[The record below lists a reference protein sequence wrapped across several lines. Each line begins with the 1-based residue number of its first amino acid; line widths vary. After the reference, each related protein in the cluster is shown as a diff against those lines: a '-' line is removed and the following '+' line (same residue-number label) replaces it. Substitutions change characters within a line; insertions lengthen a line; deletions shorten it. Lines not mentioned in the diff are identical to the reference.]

1 MHVPLPTSAR
11 SGEALRMGSR
21 FRQDGLALASLVLI
35 VTFVLAAMLA
45 PVLAPYPEQGRGR
58 PNLSERLQPPSTAHL
73 LGTDDVGRDLL
84 SRLLFGARPSLAT
97 GFVVVALAV
106 LIGLPLGAIAG
117 FLGGWVDEAIMRLT
131 DVFMSFPA
139 LLLAVA
145 ISMALGPSLLNAMVA
160 ISLTWW
166 PLYARLVRAQA
177 VSVKQETFIEASR
190 AIGMSEGRIIVEH
203 VLPHI
208 TTPVLIQATADVG
221 AAILM
226 GAALSFIGLGVQP
239 PDPDWG
245 NMLAVA
251 RVYFREAAWFALFPG
266 LAILLVAAAFNLVG
280 DAARDSLDPRSRR
293 SR

>member
-1 MHVPLPTSAR
+1 MWL
-11 SGEALRMGSR
+11 ALRR
-21 FRQDGLALASLVLI
+21 DALAVASLLLI
-35 VTFVLAAMLA
+35 TTFVLAAILA

-58 PNLSERLQPPSTAHL
+58 PNLSERLRAPSGSHL

-84 SRLLFGARPSLAT
+84 SRMLFGARPSLGT
-97 GFVVVALAV
+97 GVVVVALAV
-106 LIGLPLGAIAG
+106 LVGLPLGAVAG
-117 FLGGWVDEAIMRLT
+117 FLGGWIDEAIMRLT
-131 DVFMSFPA
+131 DVFMAFPA

-160 ISLTWW
+160 IALTWW
-166 PLYARLVRAQA
+166 PLYARLARAQA
-177 VSVKQETFIEASR
+177 VAVKQETFVEASR
-190 AIGMSEGRIIVEH
+190 AIGMADGRIILEH

-208 TTPVLIQATADVG
+208 TTPVLVQATADLG

-226 GAALSFIGLGVQP
+226 GASLSFIGLGVQP

-266 LAILLVAAAFNLVG
+266 LAILVVAAACNLVG

>member
-11 SGEALRMGSR
+11 SRRVPRMGSR

-35 VTFVLAAMLA
+35 FASVLAAILA
-45 PVLAPYPEQGRGR
+45 PALAPYPEQGRGR

-97 GFVVVALAV
+97 GFTVVALAV
-106 LIGLPLGAIAG
+106 LIGLPLGAMAG
-117 FLGGWVDEAIMRLT
+117 FLGGWVDEAIMRVT

-177 VSVKQETFIEASR
+177 ASVKQETFVEASR
-190 AIGMSEGRIIVEH
+190 AIGMSGGRIILEH
-203 VLPHI
+203 ILPHI
-208 TTPVLIQATADVG
+208 TTPVLVQATADVG

-226 GAALSFIGLGVQP
+226 GAALSFVGLGVQP

-251 RVYFREAAWFALFPG
+251 RVYFREAAWFPLFPG

-280 DAARDSLDPRSRR
+280 DAARDSLDPHSRSR
-293 SR
+293 

>member
-1 MHVPLPTSAR
+1 MWS
-11 SGEALRMGSR
+11 SLRR
-21 FRQDGLALASLVLI
+21 DGLALVSLSLV
-35 VTFVLAAMLA
+35 VASVLVAILA
-45 PVLAPYPEQGRGR
+45 PVLAPYPEQGKGQ
-58 PNLSERLQPPSTAHL
+58 PNLSERLQAPSYLHP

-97 GFVVVALAV
+97 GFMVVALAL

-117 FLGGWVDEAIMRLT
+117 FLGGWIDELIMRLT

-145 ISMALGPSLLNAMVA
+145 ISMALGPSLRNAMLA
-160 ISLTWW
+160 IALTWW
-166 PLYARLVRAQA
+166 PLYARLARAQA

-190 AIGMSEGRIIVEH
+190 AIGMSEGRILLEH

-208 TTPVLIQATADVG
+208 ATPVLIQATADVG

-280 DAARDSLDPRSRR
+280 DAARDSLDPRSR

>member
-1 MHVPLPTSAR
+1 MHPVLAR
-11 SGEALRMGSR
+11 SSR
-21 FRQDGLALASLVLI
+21 FGESGRMWSSLRRDGLALVSLSLV
-35 VTFVLAAMLA
+35 VASVLVAILA
-45 PVLAPYPEQGRGR
+45 PVLAPYPEQGKGQ
-58 PNLSERLQPPSTAHL
+58 PNLSERLQAPSYLHP

-97 GFVVVALAV
+97 GFMVVALAL

-117 FLGGWVDEAIMRLT
+117 FLGGWIDELIMRLT

-145 ISMALGPSLLNAMVA
+145 ISMALGPSLRNAMLA
-160 ISLTWW
+160 IALTWW
-166 PLYARLVRAQA
+166 PLYARLARAQA

-190 AIGMSEGRIIVEH
+190 AIGMSEGRILLEH

-208 TTPVLIQATADVG
+208 ATPVLIQATADVG

-280 DAARDSLDPRSRR
+280 DAARDSLDPRSR